1 MEGKRSRQDQ
11 HKGRRAMCVRK
22 GWQWEKKEKDEN
34 GQKAGKMSKTGL

>member
-22 GWQWEKKEKDEN
+22 GWLVKKKEKEEK
-34 GQKAGKMSKTGL
+34 GQKAGKND